1 MWISALRLR
10 NQIQGLL
17 LTANHPNQANVD
29 LLTQEDNLI
38 DTRRSHGICE
48 ADSPLTTLKCF
59 ALSHFVSMSQRFQ
72 RS

>member
-48 ADSPLTTLKCF
+48 ADSLLITLKCIAF
-59 ALSHFVSMSQRFQ
+59 DIVNQRFQ